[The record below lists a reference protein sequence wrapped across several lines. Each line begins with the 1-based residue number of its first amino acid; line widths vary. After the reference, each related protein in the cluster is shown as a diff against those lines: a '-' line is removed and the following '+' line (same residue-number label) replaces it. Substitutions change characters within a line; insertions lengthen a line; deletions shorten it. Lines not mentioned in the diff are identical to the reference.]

1 MTDTPRKKKP
11 QDLRS
16 QQWFGRQDR
25 DGFAYRSWV
34 KGKGVPHDQ
43 FDGRP
48 VIGICNTFSELT
60 PCNSHFR
67 TLAEQVKIGVYEAG
81 GFPLEFP
88 VMSLGETLLRPTAM
102 LYRNLASMDVEE
114 SIRGNPI
121 DGVVLLFGCDKTT
134 PALLMGASSVDL
146 PAIGVSGGPM
156 LSGKWRGQEL
166 GSGTG
171 VWSMSEQVRAGT
183 LKLSDFFEAES
194 CMHRSHG
201 HCMTMGTASTMACM
215 VEALGIGLPGN
226 AAYPAVDGRRNVL
239 ARMAGRRIVDMV
251 HEDVKMSQILTR
263 EAFEN
268 AIRTLAAIGGSTN
281 AVIHLTAIAGR
292 LGVPLQLEDFD
303 RLASQLPC
311 LVNLQPS
318 GEHLMEDFCYA
329 GGLPVVMKEIEHLLH
344 ANVLTA
350 SGKTVAENISDA
362 QNYDPRVIK
371 SFQAPFKEKAGIAV
385 LRGNL
390 APRGAVIKP
399 SAATPALLVHTGRAV
414 VFEDIEDFH
423 KRIDD
428 DALDV
433 DENCVLVLKNCGPKG
448 YPGMAET
455 GNMPLPP
462 KILKKGITDMVLRGN
477 LAPRGAVIKPCAATP
492 ALLVHTGRAVVFE
505 DIEDFHK
512 RIDDDALDVDENC
525 VLVLKNCGPKG
536 YPGMAETGNMPLPP
550 KILKKGITDMVRV
563 SDARMSG
570 TAYGTVVLH
579 TAPEAAAGGPL
590 ALVQNGDLI
599 ELDVPKRKLH
609 LHVSD
614 AELAARRAKWVAP
627 TAPLESGYWKLYVD
641 TVLQADEGVDLDFL
655 RGKRGAFVPRD
666 NH

>member
-1 MTDTPRKKKP
+1 MTSPKKKP
-11 QDLRS
+11 SELRS

-114 SIRGNPI
+114 SIRGNPV
-121 DGVVLLFGCDKTT
+121 DGVVLLMGCDKTT
-134 PALLMGASSVDL
+134 PSLIMGAASVDL
-146 PAIGVSGGPM
+146 PTIGVSGGPM
-156 LSGKWRGQEL
+156 LNGKWRGQEL

-183 LKLSDFFEAES
+183 LKLADFFEAES

-201 HCMTMGTASTMACM
+201 HCMTMGTASTMASM

-239 ARMAGRRIVDMV
+239 ARQAGRRIVEMV
-251 HEDVKMSQILTR
+251 HEDQKIGDVLTR
-263 EAFEN
+263 AAFEN

-281 AVIHLTAIAGR
+281 AVIHLIAIAGR
-292 LGVPLQLEDFD
+292 LGVPLSIDDFD
-303 RLASQLPC
+303 RLASELPC

-329 GGLPVVMKEIEHLLH
+329 GGLPVVMKEIASVLHLDART
-344 ANVLTA
+344 AN
-350 SGKTVAENISDA
+350 GRTVGENIADA
-362 QNYDPRVIK
+362 QNFDPRVIK
-371 SFQAPFKEKAGIAV
+371 TVAAPFKDKAGIAV

-399 SAATPALLVHTGRAV
+399 SAATPALMQHTGRAV
-414 VFEDIEDFH
+414 VFEDSDDFH

-428 DALDV
+428 ESLDV
-433 DENCVLVLKNCGPKG
+433 DETCILVLKNCGPKG
-448 YPGMAET
+448 YPGMAEV

-462 KILKKGITDMVLRGN
+462 KVLR
-477 LAPRGAVIKPCAATP
+477 
-492 ALLVHTGRAVVFE
+492 
-505 DIEDFHK
+505 
-512 RIDDDALDVDENC
+512 
-525 VLVLKNCGPKG
+525 
-536 YPGMAETGNMPLPP
+536 
-550 KILKKGITDMVRV
+550 KGITDMVRI

-590 ALVQNGDLI
+590 AVVKNGDLI
-599 ELDVPKRKLH
+599 TLDVSKRSLH
-609 LHVSD
+609 LHVDD
-614 AELAARRAKWVAP
+614 AELARRLAAWSPPKP
-627 TAPLESGYWKLYVD
+627 PLDSGYWKLYID
-641 TVLQADEGVDLDFL
+641 HVLQADEGADLDFL
-655 RGKRGAFVPRD
+655 RGQRGAFVPKD